1 MFPNTCR
8 CVAKCCAYLEAW
20 VLHRIPSLFSL
31 NLVLNSAQS
40 ALRKLSRS
48 LDIYS
53 VETRICEKVLRVRA
67 LC

>member
-1 MFPNTCR
+1 
-8 CVAKCCAYLEAW
+8 
-20 VLHRIPSLFSL
+20 LFSL